1 MADRTLARSEH
12 LSKRQEYE
20 LVRSSLWAERSTFDA
35 HWRDLGDYVL
45 PRRPR
50 WFTTDRNKGDRR
62 NQKIIDETGTFAAR
76 TLQSGMHAGITSPAR
91 PWMKLTTPDPGLAQF
106 GPVKEWLHEVTQRM
120 LTVFLRSN
128 LYNVLPTQ
136 YGDMGVF
143 ATAAMSV
150 LEDDKDVIRCYSY
163 PVGSYALGA
172 NDRGVCDVFVR
183 EWQMTVRQIVSQFGL
198 VPVARGSLSRE
209 IDWTNIS
216 KTVRSLWERA
226 SYEQTVDV
234 NWVVAPN
241 TYADSSRLGGKFLP
255 YSSCHFE
262 KGQERDDVFLR
273 ESGFNEF
280 PVMGSRWDITGED
293 VYGTM
298 SPGMLALGS
307 IKQLQ
312 TMQKR
317 KAQAIEKM
325 INPPLQAPTHVRN
338 QKASLLPAD
347 ITYVDVREGQK
358 GIAPIHEVRIDISHL
373 TADITETRNMI
384 RRSFYEDLFLMLAQ
398 SDRREITARE
408 IEERHEEKLL
418 ALGPVLERTNDELL
432 DPVVDR
438 VFNIMARRGLIP
450 PAPQELR
457 DVDLKVEY
465 ISLMAQAQ
473 KLVGVAGHER
483 FLSTAAQ
490 LAPIFPDVVFKI
502 DVFQAIDDHSDM
514 LGVNPKLVVPND
526 QARAAADAAHKAA
539 AKAQAAA
546 VAKDA
551 TGAVSNLA
559 ATPMGQDSALDR
571 LMANA
576 GST

>member
-1 MADRTLARSEH
+1 MPDRTPARSEH
-12 LSKRQEYE
+12 LTKRQEYE
-20 LVRSSLWAERSTFDA
+20 LVRASLWAERSTFDA
-35 HWRDLGDYVL
+35 HWRELGDYIL

-50 WFTTDRNKGDRR
+50 WFTADRNKGDRR

-128 LYNVLPTQ
+128 LYNILPTQ

-143 ATAAMSV
+143 ATSAMAI
-150 LEDDKDVIRCYSY
+150 LEDDQSVIRAYSY
-163 PVGSYALGA
+163 PIGSYALGA
-172 NDRGVCDVFVR
+172 NDRGVCDSFVR
-183 EWQMTVRQIVSQFGL
+183 EWQMTVRQVVSQFGL
-198 VPVARGSLSRE
+198 DRRSNT

-216 KTVRSLWERA
+216 KNVRSLWERA
-226 SYEQTVDV
+226 AYEQPVDV
-234 NWVVAPN
+234 CWVAAPN
-241 TYADSSRLGGKFLP
+241 TRADTSRIGGRFMPYA
-255 YSSCHFE
+255 SCHFE
-262 KGQERDDVFLR
+262 KGQEREDVFLR

-280 PVMGSRWDITGED
+280 PVMGSRWDVTGED

-298 SPGMLALGS
+298 SPGMMALGS
-307 IKQLQ
+307 IKGLQ

-317 KAQAIEKM
+317 KAQAVEKYL
-325 INPPLQAPTHVRN
+325 NPPLTAPASVRN

-347 ITYVDVREGQK
+347 ITYVDIREGQK
-358 GIAPIHEVRIDISHL
+358 GITPIHEVKLDISHI
-373 TADITETRNMI
+373 TMDIADTRSMI

-408 IEERHEEKLL
+408 IDERHEEKLL

-432 DPVVDR
+432 DPIVDR
-438 VFNIMARRGLIP
+438 TFAIMERRGLIP
-450 PAPQELR
+450 PAPEELR

-465 ISLMAQAQ
+465 TSIMHQAM

-483 FLSTAAQ
+483 FASNVVQ
-490 LAPIFPDVVFKI
+490 LATVFPQAKHKI
-502 DVFQAIDDHSDM
+502 NINTWIDDEAEM
-514 LGVNPKLVVPND
+514 LGINPNVVVPTD
-526 QARAAADAAHKAA
+526 E
-539 AKAQAAA
+539 AQAASNA
-546 VAKDA
+546 EAQQVARMQAAAAAKDA

-559 ATPMGQDSALDR
+559 NTPMGGDSALDR
-571 LMANA
+571 IVA
-576 GST
+576 GAGA

>member
-12 LSKRQEYE
+12 LTKRQEYE

-91 PWMKLTTPDPGLAQF
+91 PWMKLTTPDPDLAQF
-106 GPVKEWLHEVTQRM
+106 GPVKQWLHEVTQRM

-143 ATAAMSV
+143 ATGAMSV

-163 PVGSYALGA
+163 PIGSYALGT

-198 VPVARGSLSRE
+198 VPVAPGSLSRE

-216 KTVRSLWERA
+216 TTVRSLWERA
-226 SYEQTVDV
+226 SYEQAVDV
-234 NWVVAPN
+234 NWVIAPN
-241 TYADSSRLGGKFLP
+241 TRADSSRIGGKFLP

-262 KGQERDDVFLR
+262 KGQQREDVFLR

-432 DPVVDR
+432 DPIVDR

-502 DVFQAIDDHSDM
+502 DVFQAIDDHADM
-514 LGVNPKLVVPND
+514 LGVNPKLVVPDD
-526 QARAAADAAHKAA
+526 QARAAADASHKAA

-576 GST
+576 GSS

>member
-1 MADRTLARSEH
+1 
-12 LSKRQEYE
+12 
-20 LVRSSLWAERSTFDA
+20 
-35 HWRDLGDYVL
+35 
-45 PRRPR
+45 
-50 WFTTDRNKGDRR
+50 
-62 NQKIIDETGTFAAR
+62 
-76 TLQSGMHAGITSPAR
+76 
-91 PWMKLTTPDPGLAQF
+91 
-106 GPVKEWLHEVTQRM
+106 M

-143 ATAAMSV
+143 ATGAMSV

-163 PVGSYALGA
+163 PIGSYALGT

-198 VPVARGSLSRE
+198 VPVAPGSLSRE

-216 KTVRSLWERA
+216 TTVRSLWERA
-226 SYEQTVDV
+226 SYEQAVDV
-234 NWVVAPN
+234 NWVIAPN
-241 TYADSSRLGGKFLP
+241 TRADNSRIGGKFLP

-262 KGQERDDVFLR
+262 KGQQREDVFLR

-432 DPVVDR
+432 DPIVDR

-502 DVFQAIDDHSDM
+502 DVFQAIDDHADM
-514 LGVNPKLVVPND
+514 LGVNPKLVVPDD
-526 QARAAADAAHKAA
+526 QARAAADASHKPGGRDG
-539 AKAQAAA
+539 QE
-546 VAKDA
+546 
-551 TGAVSNLA
+551 GAGRGPSPRMQPA
-559 ATPMGQDSALDR
+559 RSPTWRQRRWAS
-571 LMANA
+571 
-576 GST
+576 

>member
-12 LSKRQEYE
+12 LTKRQEYE

-91 PWMKLTTPDPGLAQF
+91 PWMKLTTPDPDLAQF
-106 GPVKEWLHEVTQRM
+106 GPVKQWLHEVTQRM

-143 ATAAMSV
+143 ATGAMSV

-163 PVGSYALGA
+163 PIGSYALGT

-198 VPVARGSLSRE
+198 VPVAPGSLSRE

-216 KTVRSLWERA
+216 TTVRSLWQRA
-226 SYEQTVDV
+226 SYEQAVDV
-234 NWVVAPN
+234 NWVIAPN
-241 TYADSSRLGGKFLP
+241 TRADSSRIGGKFLP

-262 KGQERDDVFLR
+262 KGQQREDVFLR

-432 DPVVDR
+432 DPIVDR

-502 DVFQAIDDHSDM
+502 DVFQAIDDHADM
-514 LGVNPKLVVPND
+514 LGVNPKLVVPDD
-526 QARAAADAAHKAA
+526 QARAAADASHKAA

-576 GST
+576 GSS